1 MTAQRPPPHVNAAR
15 AAGLIAL
22 LDASDPA
29 AASERAGSAA
39 RHFERARRARAAR
52 PLAAARPEAGP
63 SPPPGAAPAAASSAG
78 VAPAAGAAREYLH
91 AGPTRSPVLNAFLS
105 ELGPEG
111 RALVPASVHVFD
123 EHALAPRL
131 VELARQRVISML
143 LAVGRTEVAMTLAQ
157 MPPIENERAARL
169 FMRQAVHVGGDLG
182 AITRD
187 YARHYRR
194 SGAPEHDD
202 QRGGC
207 IMATFAGRL
216 IAMGE
221 KLLGSHVRADVRDA
235 LEKLTSQ
242 GSPPARRTRASE
254 LRAPQGAARAPQG
267 AVRAAEG
274 AGRAVAPAAAFD
286 ASTPTRRPRGR

>member
-1 MTAQRPPPHVNAAR
+1 MTAQRPLPHLIAAR

-29 AASERAGSAA
+29 AARERAGSAA

-52 PLAAARPEAGP
+52 SLAAAGPDAGP
-63 SPPPGAAPAAASSAG
+63 SAPRGASPAT
-78 VAPAAGAAREYLH
+78 GAAREYLH

-123 EHALAPRL
+123 EHTLAPRL
-131 VELARQRVISML
+131 VELARQRVVSML

-216 IAMGE
+216 IAMAE
-221 KLLGSHVRADVRDA
+221 KLLGPHVRDDVRDA

-254 LRAPQGAARAPQG
+254 LRAPQGAVRGPQG

-274 AGRAVAPAAAFD
+274 AGRAVAPAAALD
-286 ASTPTRRPRGR
+286 ATAPTRRPKSR

>member
-39 RHFERARRARAAR
+39 RHFERARRSRAAR
-52 PLAAARPEAGP
+52 VAAARPDAGP
-63 SPPPGAAPAAASSAG
+63 SPPPGAAPAA
-78 VAPAAGAAREYLH
+78 GAAREYLH
-91 AGPTRSPVLNAFLS
+91 AEPTRSPVLNAFLS

-123 EHALAPRL
+123 EHTLAPRL
-131 VELARQRVISML
+131 VELARQRVVAML

-202 QRGGC
+202 RRGGC

-216 IAMGE
+216 IVMAE
-221 KLLGSHVRADVRDA
+221 KLLGPHVRADVRDA

-267 AVRAAEG
+267 ATRAAEG
-274 AGRAVAPAAAFD
+274 AGRAVTPAAAFD
-286 ASTPTRRPRGR
+286 AATSTRRPRGR